1 MVIMGFLLTEEDR
14 KNKGSNHVQLRREI
28 ELKCECYICG
38 LLFAEVWPFPY
49 PSNIYV
55 CTVYD
60 CVNGTLPSAFLFVAV
75 FKVEYYCDII
85 IQVTLFPCS
94 IYREDKDRDWDW
106 YGDVMCCH
114 LLSVHCV
121 CCVGRIENE
130 IPEIRRGTVIVV
142 SLLLL
147 RRRLSSWCES
157 GMCGWVWWNVEP
169 QRGRLA
175 HMYTLT
181 HTCTP
186 THTHTYTINCHLFII
201 LLCYYACTHV
211 SHLFHN
217 FLLLGSLLLFKIN
230 NSLMY

>member
-1 MVIMGFLLTEEDR
+1 MVYCLLRSDL
-14 KNKGSNHVQLRREI
+14 SPILAI
-28 ELKCECYICG
+28 IC
-38 LLFAEVWPFPY
+38 
-49 PSNIYV
+49 I

-106 YGDVMCCH
+106 YGDVMCFH
-114 LLSVHCV
+114 LLSVYCV

-130 IPEIRRGTVIVV
+130 IPEIGRGTVITV

-157 GMCGWVWWNVEP
+157 GICGWIWWNVEP

-175 HMYTLT
+175 HMHTLT
-181 HTCTP
+181 YTCTP
-186 THTHTYTINCHLFII
+186 THTHTYAHNKLSFIYHIFVLLGLHTCVTLVSQLFIAWI
-201 LLCYYACTHV
+201 LTP
-211 SHLFHN
+211 F
-217 FLLLGSLLLFKIN
+217 
-230 NSLMY
+230 